1 MNKVDKL
8 KKKFQEKIEK
18 IQSECPHENLNSE
31 YGADTG
37 NWSKSDDCYWI
48 AYQCPDGSKRWRVET
63 KK

>member
-37 NWSKSDDCYWI
+37 NWSKSDDCY
-48 AYQCPDGSKRWRVET
+48 
-63 KK
+63 